1 MRKESTACQTPH
13 TFIVFVRL
21 PLLSNFQGRAEMSTR
36 FGSDRV
42 RKLIHVI
49 GIEIFDS
56 GWDHPSKVNAMVSA
70 RSSARLFRVASAPW
84 IIRKG
89 LTRGGGVFDVTP
101 PTPELVGF
109 SEKGGQL
116 SFFLLRIRRRS
127 PLVLPKGDFIFT
139 EEEVIRMFDLT
150 FVVTSDMIKSYD
162 VPIDTSRDIN
172 DTWRKSRVAQRR
184 DPSTSD
190 DDVATKAGTNKTSPH
205 VLT

>member
-1 MRKESTACQTPH
+1 MRKESTACRPTCIVGVQDQRESKCPTPH

-36 FGSDRV
+36 F
-42 RKLIHVI
+42 
-49 GIEIFDS
+49 
-56 GWDHPSKVNAMVSA
+56 
-70 RSSARLFRVASAPW
+70 ASAPW